1 VRKGELISIREI
13 NSVKNGMIRI
23 ELASTILSY
32 CNETAL
38 SVSELARKV
47 GGNYENT
54 MAQLKELKKRGL
66 LLSEIS
72 RDKGVGRPKQL
83 LQPASL
89 GKRFMSEYK
98 RLNDLSLRSSDNDLR
113 KALNQAELARR
124 LVESGISPYARFQ
137 EINELARNVASTAKV
152 KRNTR

>member
-1 VRKGELISIREI
+1 MLKV
-13 NSVKNGMIRI
+13 

-32 CNETAL
+32 CNETNL

-54 MAQLKELKKRGL
+54 IAQLKELKERSL

-72 RDKGVGRPKQL
+72 RDKGVGRPRQL
-83 LQPASL
+83 LRTSPI

-98 RLNDLSLRSSDNDLR
+98 HLNDLSLRSNDNDLR
-113 KALNQAELARR
+113 KALHQAELARR

-137 EINELARNVASTAKV
+137 EINEIARNIARTAKA
-152 KRNTR
+152 KQNTR